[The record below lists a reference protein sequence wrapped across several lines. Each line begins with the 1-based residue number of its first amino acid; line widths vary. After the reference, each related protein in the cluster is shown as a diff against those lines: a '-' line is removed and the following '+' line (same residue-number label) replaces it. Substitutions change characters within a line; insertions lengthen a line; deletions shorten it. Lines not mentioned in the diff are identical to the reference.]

1 MKNIRRLIIVMTLA
15 VMAMIVMTAMSFADT
30 TFTADESNIAWTD
43 ATEKAWGIPCKY
55 IVLSSMPEEISVTS
69 TDYSGFTLFGDSNYY
84 SVPLNKDTIIN
95 KGCVVESTYS
105 GYANVIQEIGISL
118 DDYEFYAFSPRNE
131 SCLFLIFVD
140 KNPGGSGSTTE
151 TKVVADGQEYEFVQ
165 AESSIGVYTFHY
177 VLFNKEPTTF
187 SFESDEFSE
196 VRDWGVGGNVSM
208 PVQKEN
214 SVSVSN
220 RSAFSSLVTEL
231 NIEEE
236 DELYAFTQSTV
247 QKFFFIIVKA
257 PTPSAADI
265 TNYEQLDDYS
275 VSVSFTGDDLDFTE
289 VFKANWFTATLK
301 SNDGEAIP
309 VKVSAEVIDATH
321 VKYTYDVDKSYEN
334 KLGKEKGTAKLTV
347 SYKGAAEPKTFDV
360 TLRAT
365 SYWSKYAEE
374 PQKIAKGDKDWP
386 EFVGYYK
393 ISTPE
398 ELAWFAGL
406 VNGEL
411 EGVAQNNQACAFLAN
426 DIVCNDTEGWE
437 NWDQNTTGL
446 RMWDCTIGKGG
457 YYSDPEEI
465 QFRGIFD
472 GNGFTVKG
480 LYIIPDVTRNN
491 YQSINKQGL
500 IASANGAV
508 IRNLSV
514 EESFVRAANRN
525 AYVGGIV
532 GDMSQTTVENCSFIG
547 TVSNG
552 NWAGGI
558 VGGAESSDKIRRCFT
573 NCKIVDSGNVQGMIA
588 GRAYST
594 TMEDCY
600 AMNGGWMIIAQASQA
615 KLYRCYTTGNVRL
628 APYDLPADN
637 LVDCFCLDGSVEDT
651 RVRRLTEEQ
660 FTDGTL
666 LEGLN
671 SDAFCADD
679 GNKNEGRPILV
690 WQSDLYKVKKAAI
703 KEVTYYLDPN
713 AYSFNADDLEAAI
726 ETAIAKIEAAADQ
739 ASVNSAKAAAL
750 AALDNFKSNADIAGE
765 NNAEIERLKAELAR
779 INLQIEL
786 KGAKVKVAKAQV
798 VYNGKAQKPAVT
810 VTGKSGAVLEEGKDY
825 TMAYSANTKPG
836 IAKVTVTGAG
846 DASTEVK
853 NATFKILPK
862 KAALKKV
869 KPAKKKLTVSWTK
882 DNTVTGYEVQYS
894 LKKNFKGAKT
904 VKITKAGTTK
914 KVIKKLK
921 SGKKYFVKVR
931 SYKKAGKV
939 MLYGA
944 WSKAKNAKV
953 K

>member
-15 VMAMIVMTAMSFADT
+15 VMAMIVMTGAAFAET
-30 TFTADESNIAWTD
+30 KITADGKDYLFQN
-43 ATEKAWGIPCKY
+43 ATATVWGCPTSYVILDNEPSAL
-55 IVLSSMPEEISVTS
+55 IVTS
-69 TDYSGFTLFGDSNYY
+69 TDYDRMMTPSDWGNH
-84 SVPLNKDTIIN
+84 PLPFDDKEWFFDNCLVNHQSSD
-95 KGCVVESTYS
+95 YS
-105 GYANVIQEIGISL
+105 G
-118 DDYEFYAFSPRNE
+118 
-131 SCLFLIFVD
+131 
-140 KNPGGSGSTTE
+140 
-151 TKVVADGQEYEFVQ
+151 VVQ
-165 AESSIGVYTFHY
+165 
-177 VLFNKEPTTF
+177 
-187 SFESDEFSE
+187 
-196 VRDWGVGGNVSM
+196 
-208 PVQKEN
+208 
-214 SVSVSN
+214 
-220 RSAFSSLVTEL
+220 EL
-231 NIEEE
+231 NIGTSDSLYEFDSP
-236 DELYAFTQSTV
+236 DESYVFLV
-247 QKFFFIIVKA
+247 VIKA
-257 PTPSAADI
+257 KPPTEAVIDVC
-265 TNYEQLDDYS
+265 EQLSDDT
-275 VSVSFTGDDLDFTE
+275 VSIGFIGNELDFTNN
-289 VFKANWFTATLK
+289 FKTNWFTATLE
-301 SNDGEAIP
+301 SSDGETIP
-309 VKVSAEVIDATH
+309 AKVSTEVIDETH
-321 VKYTYDVDKSYEN
+321 IKYTYDIDQSYEN
-334 KLGKEKGTAKLTV
+334 KLGKEEGTAKLTV
-347 SYKGAAEPKTFDV
+347 SYEGAIESKTFDV
-360 TLRAT
+360 TLRAS

-374 PQKIAKGDKDWP
+374 PQKIVKGDKDWP

-480 LYIIPDVTRNN
+480 LYIIPDVTRKN

-500 IASANGAV
+500 VASASGAV

-514 EESFVRAANRN
+514 EESFVRAAHRN

-573 NCKIVDSGNVQGMIA
+573 NCTIVDSGNVQGMIA

-637 LVDCFCLDGSVEDT
+637 LVDCFCLDGSFEDT

-671 SDAFCADD
+671 SDEYCADD

-690 WQSDLYKVKKAAI
+690 WQSDLYKAKKAAI

-713 AYSFNADDLEAAI
+713 AYSLSADDLEDAI
-726 ETAIAKIEAAADQ
+726 ETAVANIEAATDQ
-739 ASVNSAKAAAL
+739 ASVDNAKAAAL
-750 AALDNFKSNADIAGE
+750 AALDDFKSNADIAGE

-825 TMAYSANTKPG
+825 TVAYSANTKPG

-846 DASTEVK
+846 DASAEVK
-853 NATFKILPK
+853 TATFKILPK

-869 KPAKKKLTVSWTK
+869 KPAKKKLTVTWAK

-904 VKITKAGTTK
+904 AKITKAGTTK
-914 KVIKKLK
+914 KIIKKLK

-931 SYKKAGKV
+931 SYKKAGTV